1 MKRTLAEIRAEL
13 LVPEEEMNEYFRKLE
28 AHPDYPAVAA
38 EFDREYEASRV
49 MHKART
55 RARLTQGE
63 IAAKM
68 GTTQSAVSR
77 MERGRVTYITLCK
90 YIEAC
95 GAKLKLT
102 ASF

>member
-1 MKRTLAEIRAEL
+1 MKNTREDL

-38 EFDREYEASRV
+38 EFDREYELARA

-55 RARLTQGE
+55 RTRLTQVE

-68 GTTQSAVSR
+68 GTTQPAVSR
-77 MERGRVTYITLCK
+77 MERGHVTYKTLCK
-90 YIEAC
+90 YVEAC
-95 GAKLKLT
+95 GSKLKLT
-102 ASF
+102 VVSL

>member
-1 MKRTLAEIRAEL
+1 MKFTPGQIQTMY
-13 LVPEEEMNEYFRKLE
+13 EETQALMNQLR

-38 EFDREYEASRV
+38 EFDREYEAART
-49 MHKART
+49 MRKARN
-55 RARLTQGE
+55 RAKLTQGE

-77 MERGRVTYITLCK
+77 MEMGRVTYTTLCK

-95 GAKLKLT
+95 GGKLKLT
-102 ASF
+102 AVF